1 MCLSDNRVTCEAFPC
16 WVESC
21 FWQRRYYFIGVL
33 MKLTAVF
40 FFIRAQKHPS
50 WLACVCV
57 CEQACL
63 CGYIYECPCARECG
77 CVWVCRRLSGPKQHF
92 YWNTNTAAPWSPEEN
107 NVAAGAFSRC
117 WARWEHFCLSVHAC
131 LCVCA
136 GRSFP
141 LCWYMQKTALS
152 QLKEKNAHF
161 QVHNSRIL

>member
-57 CEQACL
+57 CVSRHVCVDTFMNVRVRVSVGAYGFADVSRGQNNTSTEIQTQQLCGAQKRITLLQVLFQGVGLGGSTSVCL
-63 CGYIYECPCARECG
+63 CMHVYV
-77 CVWVCRRLSGPKQHF
+77 CVQVEVFH
-92 YWNTNTAAPWSPEEN
+92 
-107 NVAAGAFSRC
+107 
-117 WARWEHFCLSVHAC
+117 
-131 LCVCA
+131 CVDICK
-136 GRSFP
+136 R
-141 LCWYMQKTALS
+141 
-152 QLKEKNAHF
+152 QLYP
-161 QVHNSRIL
+161 S